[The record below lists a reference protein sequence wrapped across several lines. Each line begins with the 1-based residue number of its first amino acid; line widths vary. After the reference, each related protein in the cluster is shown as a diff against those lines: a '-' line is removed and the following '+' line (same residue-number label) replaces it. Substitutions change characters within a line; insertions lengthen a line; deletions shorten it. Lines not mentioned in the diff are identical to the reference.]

1 MIYLTEY
8 ISVSAVDWGRQS
20 DEAYEALM
28 AGVDRNDLMTR
39 GEIMTPIMAELAE
52 RNVKG
57 ASSKTDS
64 AMMRGAL
71 RQFSSLVHYYHFV
84 QVSVTDILVRP
95 MRTTTVMTLKYVVW
109 SSIQGQIHRP
119 HNFLASFRDP
129 IWSLNG

>member
-1 MIYLTEY
+1 MIWRAYSFVLLAKPIWRTCSGNITHGKMTSLKKVCNIQVFSLIYLTEY

-28 AGVDRNDLMTR
+28 AGGYRNDLMTR

-71 RQFSSLVHYYHFV
+71 RQFSSLVHYY
-84 QVSVTDILVRP
+84 
-95 MRTTTVMTLKYVVW
+95 
-109 SSIQGQIHRP
+109 
-119 HNFLASFRDP
+119 
-129 IWSLNG
+129 